1 MQSSDRITVIRLGET
16 KGTYDAKDI
25 TMDRL
30 TELII
35 GSKLEDSY
43 DEFKHPVENPEL
55 ILDVKDLH
63 YSEHGVTKVDKV
75 NFSIRGGE
83 ILGVAGVQGNG
94 QEQLIKAITGPVSY
108 THL

>member
-1 MQSSDRITVIRLGET
+1 MQISDRITVIRLGET

-43 DEFKHPVENPEL
+43 DEFKHPGRESGADP
-55 ILDVKDLH
+55 
-63 YSEHGVTKVDKV
+63 
-75 NFSIRGGE
+75 
-83 ILGVAGVQGNG
+83 
-94 QEQLIKAITGPVSY
+94 
-108 THL
+108 

>member
-1 MQSSDRITVIRLGET
+1 
-16 KGTYDAKDI
+16 
-25 TMDRL
+25 MDRL

-83 ILGVAGVQGNG
+83 TPRCGRRTGKWTGAADQGDHRTDSVPGWYGKAGR
-94 QEQLIKAITGPVSY
+94 Y
-108 THL
+108 

>member
-1 MQSSDRITVIRLGET
+1 MCIRDR
-16 KGTYDAKDI
+16 
-25 TMDRL
+25 
-30 TELII
+30 
-35 GSKLEDSY
+35 
-43 DEFKHPVENPEL
+43 FKHPVENPEL

-94 QEQLIKAITGPVSY
+94 CLLY
-108 THL
+108 TSRCV